1 MSTAIRIAG
10 ADSVDTAK
18 KFYGKI
24 IEMLPVVWKYDWD
37 STIEQMKNAKV
48 VDKIDSRDTVFFMIP
63 EDLDEEALRCISKIA
78 GINSSVEQEFNK
90 ISEDIVCKASLV
102 EGKMTK
108 IDNAIRLLCES
119 GYAVKDE
126 NYEYYI
132 DEGLGKILKKARRKI
147 FGLNDKEKKMVADR
161 QKLQKDREEA
171 HNTDKKSK
179 EAQERIN
186 EEDSV
191 AVLKRLAKYYKED
204 KHGENV
210 KPIYEVLVKLYKKY
224 GKKIQFS
231 NIDATNI
238 NIYYHYSEKSKA
250 TGSGFRSDAE
260 MSKSVSREYNQV
272 ALIGFCNFSSA
283 NDKFN
288 YEDDEERGKISN
300 FRYATDSDLEKG
312 VSDPRSLTGKTTD
325 VAEWGEKIN
334 AIMNKFVN
342 GVSEQDTDEWE
353 EGAHQTESVKVQNA
367 LRLLRENGYRIR

>member
-10 ADSVDTAK
+10 ANSVDTAK

-37 STIEQMKNAKV
+37 STIEEMKNAKV

-204 KHGENV
+204 KHGYNV

-224 GKKIQFS
+224 GKKIQIA

-238 NIYYHYSEKSKA
+238 NIYCHYSEKSKT

-288 YEDDEERGKISN
+288 YEDDDERGKISN

-312 VSDPRSLTGKTTD
+312 VSDPRSLSGKTTD

-334 AIMNKFVN
+334 AIMNKIVN